1 MSQPRLSVEG
11 RHSLESSYGCWISS
25 HGYESRSV
33 AHLDL
38 PSLRADRRISP
49 GFEFPSATEDS
60 DSSRRVALA
69 RQRLQQAGY
78 ETPVVN
84 DEGFEAAVR
93 NELSQL
99 ASLSSPTLVADISS
113 MSRSRISALLIA
125 FYEHTLEDPSCYLD
139 LIYFPASF
147 NSHKHGF
154 EPLESFGPCHARLS
168 GWPADADLPLAV
180 VLGLGTEPKRAD
192 GVVEML
198 EPDILALYLPLGDE
212 AEYIN
217 ELQNEN
223 RRVLSVGG
231 EPIRYSLREPDSLFF
246 SLIATGERLVE
257 RSRLVLVPLGPK
269 IFTALSVAAALS
281 IGPEVGVWKASSG
294 RGVGMIDAQVR
305 GDPVV
310 FRVSRTSAALSQLQV

>member
-1 MSQPRLSVEG
+1 MSTLRLSVEG
-11 RHSLESSYGCWISS
+11 RQLPDSDYGCWLSC

-38 PSLRADRRISP
+38 LVLNAERRISP
-49 GFEFPSATEDS
+49 GFEFPVATEDNDAS
-60 DSSRRVALA
+60 KRVALA
-69 RQRLQQAGY
+69 RRRLQQAGY
-78 ETPVVN
+78 ETPIVN
-84 DEGFEAAVR
+84 DEGFEAVVR
-93 NELSQL
+93 RELSRL
-99 ASLSSPTLVADISS
+99 ASASSRTLAADISS

-125 FYEHTLEDPSCYLD
+125 FAEYALTDPSCYLD

-147 NSHKHGF
+147 NSHKHAF
-154 EPLESFGPCHARLS
+154 EPLESFGPCHAQLS

-180 VLGLGTEPKRAD
+180 LLGLGTEPRRAD

-212 AEYIN
+212 TEYTI
-217 ELQNEN
+217 ELQKEN

-231 EPIRYSLREPDSLFF
+231 EPIHYSLRDPGSLFL
-246 SLIATGERLVE
+246 SLVATGERLAE

-269 IFTALSVAAALS
+269 LFTALSVAAALS

-294 RGVGMIDAQVR
+294 RGVGLVDAKAH
-305 GDPVV
+305 GEPVV
-310 FRVSRTSAALSQLQV
+310 FRVARPTLR